1 MKRFRYF
8 RFTLAAAG
16 MALMALG
23 GCTSRATKLGSE
35 AERTGRLCVAR

>member
-23 GCTSRATKLGSE
+23 GCTSRATKSGFA
-35 AERTGRLCVAR
+35 AEQDSVL